1 MEALEDKY
9 TKRDSFDEVDRILT
23 IVEESKRE
31 FDKGDKAY
39 SLFMYSLFCII
50 ALIISFLIYF
60 FFNGDK
66 IKSYEQAINQENG
79 LFNISSLLFS
89 AIGVFIVFRLTKIL
103 DDRKKKEKEF
113 LETTAQATEVLR
125 EIVPALS
132 RSERWSVLQKFELRL
147 RLSRLGISV
156 DKIFEP
162 EM

>member
-23 IVEESKRE
+23 IVEESRE
-31 FDKGDKAY
+31 RCEVADSTHNNL
-39 SLFMYSLFCII
+39 SLKF
-50 ALIISFLIYF
+50 SFL
-60 FFNGDK
+60 
-66 IKSYEQAINQENG
+66 
-79 LFNISSLLFS
+79 LLTTLFS
-89 AIGVFIVFRLTKIL
+89 FGFIVNEYFSNYNSWVNIINFKGSTTLLIFCVIIVSLTLFQLNQSIKAKESISREHNTIL
-103 DDRKKKEKEF
+103 
-113 LETTAQATEVLR
+113 LEATEVIR